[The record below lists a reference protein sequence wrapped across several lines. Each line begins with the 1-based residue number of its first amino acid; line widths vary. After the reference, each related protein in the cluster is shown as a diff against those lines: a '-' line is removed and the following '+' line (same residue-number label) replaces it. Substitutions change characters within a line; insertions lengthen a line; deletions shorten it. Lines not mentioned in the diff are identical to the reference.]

1 MIKAEGGAEV
11 YENQIE
17 SLFVQYCHDN
27 NLTDDLEKRK
37 INDNDA
43 YCIWVYIYNTLFKP
57 DRNTIRLNNKT
68 SKIDY
73 GDIYAIWNILNTYI
87 QLCFNYKIYPLI
99 EDFSTLTGI
108 SRETLYSWE
117 REEYRRG
124 EPGAS
129 CKHSDV
135 IKKIREATQRMTIKD
150 LHDNPIGQQSLANNY
165 DDAGLMFTQ
174 KEIRAHAEASMI
186 SQLSREEIAARF
198 QAQEEFREK
207 PQLPEGID

>member
-73 GDIYAIWNILNTYI
+73 GDIYAIWDILNTYI